1 MLLAKLGIGGA
12 RAWVRSGSSAAVQ
25 AAAFCGGS
33 CDSTDLAAVA
43 DAFMAATPYA
53 PMLQPAATAASEAA
67 MAADGMSV
75 GARRVA
81 PLRAPPLVQPNR
93 STLLLYLARQLHA
106 KAYLEIGCDVD
117 ATFSAHAF
125 AGGGGRPPPA
135 ADVRDYDDRS
145 MTSATANAATPAA
158 HSSRSGGASM
168 TAATAA
174 AAAAVAA
181 AGFRASLRSYGSARY
196 PEGAVCIDPYVGG
209 THRMTSDAFFA
220 ALGDPDVRNGHL
232 AALGDPGGG
241 AGDSSDGRLF
251 DLVFVDGLHSAPQ
264 VLRDARAALRW
275 LRPGGAVVLHD
286 ANPRTSA
293 EAAFPMPVGWPLA
306 WNGDGWRAVL
316 ALRADVGVD
325 VAVGDFDFGCAVLLK
340 RAATGDVLSPRDVGM
355 SPSTPSGG
363 GGGGGGLGNDAA
375 AVANISWEAFDRDRG
390 RLLRLM
396 NFETLKVW
404 IG

>member
-1 MLLAKLGIGGA
+1 M
-12 RAWVRSGSSAAVQ
+12 
-25 AAAFCGGS
+25 AAA
-33 CDSTDLAAVA
+33 
-43 DAFMAATPYA
+43 PYA
-53 PMLQPAATAASEAA
+53 PMLPPAATAASEVE
-67 MAADGMSV
+67 MAADSMSV
-75 GARRVA
+75 GARRLA

-117 ATFSAHAF
+117 ATFSAHAV
-125 AGGGGRPPPA
+125 AGGGDRPPPA
-135 ADVRDYDDRS
+135 ADVSDYDDRS
-145 MTSATANAATPAA
+145 MTSATANAPTPAA
-158 HSSRSGGASM
+158 HSSHGGGGST
-168 TAATAA
+168 TAATATAA
-174 AAAAVAA
+174 AAAAAA
-181 AGFRASLRSYGSARY
+181 AAASFRASLRSYASARY
-196 PEGAVCIDPYVGG
+196 PEGAVCADPYVGG

-220 ALGDPDVRNGHL
+220 ALGDPDS
-232 AALGDPGGG
+232 AGG
-241 AGDSSDGRLF
+241 SSDGRLF

-316 ALRADVGVD
+316 ALRADVRVD

-355 SPSTPSGG
+355 HPSAPSGG
-363 GGGGGGLGNDAA
+363 GGGGGGLGHDAE

-396 NFETLKVW
+396 DFEALKVW